1 MFLFKYVLIFSG
13 LCQLSFASLKLC
25 SERQDKP
32 SKKEAFIC
40 VTNETGYAAPF
51 PVHLTLEV
59 YFMNIIKINE
69 ALNLIS
75 IQVELW
81 TYWKDPGLNLEKG

>member
-1 MFLFKYVLIFSG
+1 MFLFKYILIISG

-25 SERQDKP
+25 SERQDNL

-40 VTNETGYAAPF
+40 VTNETGYSAPF
-51 PVHLTLEV
+51 PIHLTLEV
-59 YFMNIIKINE
+59 YFINIIKIDEN
-69 ALNLIS
+69 LNMIS